1 MEKKYYWLK
10 LKRDFFKRHDIRVIE
25 AMPNGKDYILFYLKL
40 LCESVDH
47 DGKLRFNE
55 TVPYNADMLSVITD
69 TNKDTVRAAID
80 LFVDLSLMEI
90 MDDGTLY
97 MLECEKMVGATSVD
111 NSTERVRRFRERQK
125 EAQKLLV
132 ESDETECN
140 VTETEKRNESKSK
153 SKSKSNN
160 NIVEKSTPDSVL
172 KAEFEE
178 VWKEYPKK
186 EGKTNAEKDYLK
198 ARKEGVSK
206 ETILDGVRR
215 YREKVKGEETR
226 YILNGSTYFHQ
237 RRWEDEY
244 TKDTKENFERN
255 YKEDIYESIYGED

>member
-10 LKRDFFKRHDIRVIE
+10 LKRDFFKRHDIRIIE

-47 DGKLRFNE
+47 EGKLRFNE

-69 TNKDTVRAAID
+69 TNKDTVNAAID

-140 VTETEKRNESKSK
+140 VSETEKRNESKSK
-153 SKSKSNN
+153 SKS
-160 NIVEKSTPDSVL
+160 IEKEKEYKEKEKQLLID
-172 KAEFEE
+172 FEAA
-178 VWKEYPKK
+178 WKEYPNKK
-186 EGKTNAEKDYLK
+186 GKDNALKDYIK
-198 ARKEGVSK
+198 ARKEGIEK
-206 ETILDGVRR
+206 QTILDGILR
-215 YREKVKGEETR
+215 YKESTKDTEPQ
-226 YILNGSTYFHQ
+226 YIMHGSTWFHQ
-237 RRWEDEY
+237 RRWTDEY
-244 TKDTKENFERN
+244 GKRGDSYERK
-255 YKEDIYESIYGED
+255 YSTDIYEEVYQ

>member
-1 MEKKYYWLK
+1 MAERRMFAKKIIDSDAFLDMPLTTQALYFHLSMRADDDGFINNP
-10 LKRDFFKRHDIRVIE
+10 KRIQRVIGCSDDD
-25 AMPNGKDYILFYLKL
+25 MKL
-40 LCESVDH
+40 LIAKQYIIPFESGVVVIKHWKIHNYIQNDRKVATLCA
-47 DGKLRFNE
+47 DEKSLLELTKNKEYVLMSDRCIQNGYNLDTQDSIGK
-55 TVPYNADMLSVITD
+55 
-69 TNKDTVRAAID
+69 
-80 LFVDLSLMEI
+80 
-90 MDDGTLY
+90 
-97 MLECEKMVGATSVD
+97 
-111 NSTERVRRFRERQK
+111 NSIVK
-125 EAQKLLV
+125 
-132 ESDETECN
+132 
-140 VTETEKRNESKSK
+140 
-153 SKSKSNN
+153 NN

-244 TKDTKENFERN
+244 TKDNKENFERN
-255 YKEDIYESIYGED
+255 YKEDIYENIYGEE